1 MDSPWQSKRPQSQ
14 ITRHRKSGDVWLR
27 NVSNLQ
33 EARQRRTEPRAPK
46 RNSTFWPHLILA
58 CAVVFAAPIVA
69 DRFHLLDRLQAFE
82 WPELRAGETIARLS
96 GVISFNDTTAGVR
109 SITAATRP
117 QYRGPIP
124 ACSGGDRAARQVT
137 CIVDGDTGWQDG
149 DKWRIANI
157 DTPEISSPECANER
171 SRGYAARDRLRM
183 LMTRGYT
190 LTRHGKGY
198 YERTLVT
205 ITLADGRD
213 AGDVL
218 IAEGL
223 SQGWPN
229 SGNPWCR

>member
-1 MDSPWQSKRPQSQ
+1 M
-14 ITRHRKSGDVWLR
+14 
-27 NVSNLQ
+27 SNLQ
-33 EARQRRTEPRAPK
+33 EARQGRNEPRASK
-46 RNSTFWPHLILA
+46 RNSTFWPRLMLA

-82 WPELRAGETIARLS
+82 WPTLQVGETIARLPV
-96 GVISFNDTTAGVR
+96 VITSSDAIAGVR
-109 SITAATRP
+109 STKAAPRP

-124 ACSGGDRAARQVT
+124 ACSGGNRAKRRVT

-157 DTPEISSPECANER
+157 DTPEISSPVCANEKR
-171 SRGYAARDRLRM
+171 RGYAARNRLRT
-183 LMTRGYT
+183 LMSRGYS
-190 LTRHGKGY
+190 LTHHGKGY
-198 YERTLVT
+198 YGRTLVT
-205 ITLADGRD
+205 VTLADGRD